1 MDSSHQVIAVVLV
14 SLFAATAAGITRERV
29 VLDSRGQPLRKRFA
43 DLSTYSTYLGGD
55 AQLVSPKISS
65 GGSVSPWVPIV
76 GPTSATPPRLLKVSP
91 TLDKFRPAHNWA
103 AVPVGAAAAQVPIA
117 SALINT
123 ALSADAL
130 IYAAQLPRAEYL
142 AAEQL
147 GLGAAYLPI
156 SDFYLPQSDFELYN
170 AFGQI

>member
-1 MDSSHQVIAVVLV
+1 V
-14 SLFAATAAGITRERV
+14 SIFATTAAGITRERV
-29 VLDSRGQPLRKRFA
+29 VLVSGGQPLRKRFA
-43 DLSTYSTYLGGD
+43 DLSTYGTSLGGD
-55 AQLVSPKISS
+55 AQLLSPKISS

-91 TLDKFRPAHNWA
+91 TVNKFRPAHNWA
-103 AVPVGAAAAQVPIA
+103 AVPVGAAAAQVPFA
-117 SALINT
+117 SALLNT

-130 IYAAQLPRAEYL
+130 VYAAQLPPLEYL

-147 GLGAAYLPI
+147 GLGAAYLPV
-156 SDFYLPQSDFELYN
+156 SDFYFPHSDLEHYN